1 MLTSLLTL
9 LAIARVWNR
18 AFWRKPGDAEHPDP
32 VLLAAPADSATGDRA
47 GKTNVTL
54 LPRTMVG
61 STLGLVVFGV
71 ALTVFAGPLFRVADQ
86 SAQEMLDRTSYIQ
99 AVLGPDAPVPPVP
112 PSLHPVQVRAGR
124 RKMNRKRISLRQEL
138 PLLVWLVF
146 VWGALW
152 QNFSPGNLL
161 FGALIAV
168 LVARIFYLPP
178 VELGGRFNVL
188 RAVPFALIFLGKVV
202 AASFQVLY
210 LAVVRGPKV
219 VSAVVAVPLRS
230 HSDLLVTATGHVIS
244 LIPGSLVVEVDR
256 STSTLY
262 IHGINVRNA
271 EDAAKL
277 RKEVR
282 DTEAGLIRIMG
293 TKAELSALTQETAA

>member
-1 MLTSLLTL
+1 MS
-9 LAIARVWNR
+9 
-18 AFWRKPGDAEHPDP
+18 
-32 VLLAAPADSATGDRA
+32 
-47 GKTNVTL
+47 
-54 LPRTMVG
+54 
-61 STLGLVVFGV
+61 
-71 ALTVFAGPLFRVADQ
+71 
-86 SAQEMLDRTSYIQ
+86 
-99 AVLGPDAPVPPVP
+99 
-112 PSLHPVQVRAGR
+112 
-124 RKMNRKRISLRQEL
+124 RKRISLRQEL
-138 PLLVWLVF
+138 PLLVWLVI

-168 LVARIFYLPP
+168 VVARVFYLPP

-188 RAVPFALIFLGKVV
+188 RAIPFAVIFLAKVA
-202 AASFQVLY
+202 AASFQVLF
-210 LAVVRGPKV
+210 LAAARGPRV
-219 VSAVVAVPLRS
+219 ISAVVAVPLRS

-271 EDAAKL
+271 EDATRL

-293 TKAELSALTQETAA
+293 SRDELSALKQEARA

>member
-1 MLTSLLTL
+1 MS
-9 LAIARVWNR
+9 
-18 AFWRKPGDAEHPDP
+18 
-32 VLLAAPADSATGDRA
+32 
-47 GKTNVTL
+47 
-54 LPRTMVG
+54 
-61 STLGLVVFGV
+61 
-71 ALTVFAGPLFRVADQ
+71 
-86 SAQEMLDRTSYIQ
+86 
-99 AVLGPDAPVPPVP
+99 
-112 PSLHPVQVRAGR
+112 R
-124 RKMNRKRISLRQEL
+124 RRISLRQEL

-152 QNFSPGNLL
+152 QDFSPGNLL

-168 LVARIFYLPP
+168 VVARLFYLPP

-188 RAVPFALIFLGKVV
+188 RAVPFAVVFLGKVV

-210 LAVVRGPKV
+210 LAVARGPKV
-219 VSAVVAVPLRS
+219 TNAVVAVQLRS
-230 HSDLLVTATGHVIS
+230 HSDLMVTATGHVIS

-262 IHGINVRNA
+262 IHGLNVRNG
-271 EDAAKL
+271 EDIVSL

-293 TKAELSALTQETAA
+293 TKDELAALQQEVGA